1 MQKIL
6 VSGSLAYDYLYTFPG
21 NFRDNFA
28 TGAANLNV
36 AFNVSEK
43 TVNFGGCAGNIV
55 FNARLIN
62 EDFVLLGIA
71 GHDFGEYKKW
81 LNKNKINTDDV
92 IIDSS
97 QYTSQAVVATDEKH
111 QQIIIFYEGAAKM
124 SDRYADRIS
133 ATVKKHASA
142 GCCLAIISP
151 NNKSFMMET
160 ISACKEADIAYF
172 FDPGQAMPLFLG
184 EELLKVC
191 ESAYGLFLNESEL
204 ALLAERLKM
213 QSSKVVEI
221 CPLTVV
227 TLGKKGAKIYFEG
240 KGIVIPTQKVAT
252 PVDPTGCGD
261 AFRAGFLSVVQNHF
275 PKLSEEILV
284 KAGDLGTEL
293 ALKCIMKVGTQNH
306 YSI

>member
-1 MQKIL
+1 MQKVL
-6 VSGSLAYDYLYTFPG
+6 VSGSLAYDYLYTFSG

-28 TGAANLNV
+28 IGAKNLNV

-43 TVNFGGCAGNIV
+43 TVNFGGCAGNII

-92 IIDSS
+92 IIDNS
-97 QYTSQAVVATDEKH
+97 QYTSQAVVATDEKN
-111 QQIIIFYEGAAKM
+111 QQIILFYEGAAKM
-124 SDRYADRIS
+124 SSNYSNEIKA
-133 ATVKKHASA
+133 AVKKHATA

-160 ISACKEADIAYF
+160 ISACKDAGIAYF
-172 FDPGQAMPLFLG
+172 FDPGQAMPLFSG
-184 EELLKVC
+184 EELQKVC

-204 ALLAERLKM
+204 ALLAERLNM

-227 TLGKKGAKIYFEG
+227 TLGEKGAKIYFKD
-240 KGIVIPTQKVAT
+240 KGIDIPTQKVAT
-252 PVDPTGCGD
+252 PADPTGCGD
-261 AFRAGFLSVVQNHF
+261 AFRAGFLAVVQNHF
-275 PKLSEEILV
+275 PKLSEDILV
-284 KAGDLGTEL
+284 KAGNLGTKL
-293 ALKCIMKVGTQNH
+293 AVRCIMKVGTQNH
-306 YSI
+306 AI